1 MERIVPT
8 DSGAVAAMTVA
19 ALEAGAAVM
28 ARYHHAAVVTTKA
41 DRSPLTEADRASD
54 ARIAAV
60 LHAAMT
66 QGALPRL
73 PLLSEEGEAYSYRE
87 RAGWS
92 AYFLV
97 DPLDGTKEFVQ
108 RNGEFTVNIA
118 LVQRGTGGAWYPHA
132 GVVYAPALGE
142 LFAAD
147 DGVALH
153 WTGIAPG
160 GPAPRRTDA
169 VVLPRADRLRDR
181 PYTVVASRSHRSAST
196 RRFIEARRRDVPDL
210 QLVYAGS
217 SLKLCRVADGS
228 ADEYPRLAPTMEWDT
243 AAGDAI
249 ARAAGCEVRA
259 WDRTRE
265 TVGDPLAYNKED
277 LHNPHFLVRRNRS

>member
-8 DSGAVAAMTVA
+8 ESGAVTAMTVA
-19 ALEAGAAVM
+19 AIEAGAAVM
-28 ARYHHAAVVTTKA
+28 ARYHRAGVVATKA

-54 ARIAAV
+54 ARITAV

-66 QGALPRL
+66 QGAIPRL
-73 PLLSEEGEAYSYRE
+73 PLVSEEGGAYSYRE
-87 RAGWS
+87 RVGWS
-92 AYFLV
+92 EYFLV

-118 LVQRGTGGAWYPHA
+118 LVRRGAAGAWYPHA

-142 LFAAD
+142 LFAGEG
-147 DGVALH
+147 GVALH
-153 WTGIAPG
+153 WTAVAPG
-160 GPAPRRTDA
+160 GPVPKRTDA
-169 VVLPRADRLRDR
+169 AVLPRADRLRDR
-181 PYTVVASRSHRSAST
+181 PYTVVASRSHRSAPT
-196 RRFIEARRRDVPDL
+196 RRFIEARRRDVSDL
-210 QLVYAGS
+210 RLVYAGS

-259 WDRTRE
+259 WDQTRA
-265 TVGDPLAYNKED
+265 TVGDLLAYNKED